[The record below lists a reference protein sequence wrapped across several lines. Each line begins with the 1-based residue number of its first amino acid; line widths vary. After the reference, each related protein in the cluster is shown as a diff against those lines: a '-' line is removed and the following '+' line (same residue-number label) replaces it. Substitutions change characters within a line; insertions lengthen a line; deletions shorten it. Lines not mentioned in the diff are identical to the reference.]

1 MPQKLSITT
10 LLCSLFCYISSMAA
24 PIERDIVINHDGVS
38 LPGTLTMPDNVE
50 GHVPVVVMVQGSGP
64 ADRDETIG
72 PNKPFAELAQRLA
85 NMGIATI
92 RYDKRTKVYG
102 ARTAEVSGG
111 RIDYD
116 TEVTDDAVQ
125 ALKQAAALPEA
136 DTTRIFVLGHSLGA
150 TLAPRIATKA
160 QSPVAG
166 IICLAALARPF
177 WDTVRDQ
184 IRYIATTQGL
194 AAAEAEKLAEAQAQQ
209 LKATLPAEYLKMQ
222 DEYDALATARQ
233 ASKQLRMLFVQG
245 GHDYQVTKE
254 DFDLWRTALE
264 QSHQNAEFHYF
275 DTLDHLMRP
284 LPHMAVPANY
294 YEPGIMSHDVTTLI
308 GNFVKN

>member
-1 MPQKLSITT
+1 MPQKLFITT

-38 LPGTLTMPDNVE
+38 LPGTLTLPDNVE

-160 QSPVAG
+160 QSPIAG

-194 AAAEAEKLAEAQAQQ
+194 AAAEAEKLAE
-209 LKATLPAEYLKMQ
+209 PP
-222 DEYDALATARQ
+222 
-233 ASKQLRMLFVQG
+233 S
-245 GHDYQVTKE
+245 
-254 DFDLWRTALE
+254 
-264 QSHQNAEFHYF
+264 
-275 DTLDHLMRP
+275 
-284 LPHMAVPANY
+284 
-294 YEPGIMSHDVTTLI
+294 
-308 GNFVKN
+308 